1 MPKDKT
7 VLAWNKD
14 VKTNNRKKT
23 RKYLYQKIYA
33 TTFSKIDESEF
44 DNTFYNEV
52 FDFDLDKKY
61 LTDMYSL
68 ILGKEDYL
76 LKIISMLA
84 PKFKI
89 ESMWNHYIIPIFI
102 GATEM
107 LFLEE
112 EIPAKVSMNEAIEMS
127 KVYWDESSK
136 RIVNWVMNKLYKD
149 IEEIKNKLNEF
160 DWNFGISILKR

>member
-1 MPKDKT
+1 MS
-7 VLAWNKD
+7 NI
-14 VKTNNRKKT
+14 KTNNRKKT

-44 DNTFYNEV
+44 DNTFYWEV
-52 FDFDLDKKY
+52 FDFDLDEKY
-61 LTDMYSL
+61 LKEMFSL
-68 ILGKEDYL
+68 ILEKEGYL

-89 ESMWNHYIIPIFI
+89 ESMWNHYIIPILI
-102 GATEM
+102 WACEM
-107 LFLEE
+107 LYLEE
-112 EIPAKVSMNEAIEMS
+112 EIPAKVSMNEAIEIS

-136 RIVNWVMNKLYKD
+136 RIVNWVMNKMYKD
-149 IEEIKNKLNEF
+149 IEEIKNKLNDF

>member
-1 MPKDKT
+1 MPEDKT
-7 VLAWNKD
+7 VLAWNNG

-33 TTFSKIDESEF
+33 TTFCKINNSEF
-44 DNTFYNEV
+44 DNIFYTEI

-61 LTDMYSL
+61 LEEMYSL
-68 ILGKEDYL
+68 ILEKESYL

-89 ESMWNHYIIPIFI
+89 ESMWNHYIIPILI
-102 GATEM
+102 WSTEM
-107 LFLEE
+107 LYLEE

-149 IEEIKNKLNEF
+149 IEEIKEELNKF
-160 DWNFGISILKR
+160 DWNFPVSILKR

>member
-1 MPKDKT
+1 MPEDKT
-7 VLAWNKD
+7 TLAWNKS

-33 TTFSKIDESEF
+33 STFSKIDNSEF
-44 DNTFYNEV
+44 DNTFYWEV
-52 FDFDLDKKY
+52 FDFDLDSKY
-61 LTDMYSL
+61 LEEMLKIIYN
-68 ILGKEDYL
+68 KEDYL
-76 LKIISMLA
+76 LKIISLLA

-89 ESMWNHYIIPIFI
+89 ESMGNHYIIPIFI
-102 GATEM
+102 WAAEM
-107 LFLEE
+107 LYLEE

-149 IEEIKNKLNEF
+149 IDSMKKQLEDF
-160 DWNFGISILKR
+160 DWNFWISIIKR

>member
-1 MPKDKT
+1 MP
-7 VLAWNKD
+7 NI
-14 VKTNNRKKT
+14 KTNNRKKT

-33 TTFSKIDESEF
+33 NTFSKIDESEF
-44 DNTFYNEV
+44 DNTFYWEV
-52 FDFDLDKKY
+52 FDFDLDEKY
-61 LTDMYSL
+61 LKEMFSL
-68 ILGKEDYL
+68 ILEKEGYL

-89 ESMWNHYIIPIFI
+89 ESMWNHYIIPILI
-102 GATEM
+102 WACEM
-107 LFLEE
+107 LYLEE
-112 EIPAKVSMNEAIEMS
+112 EIPAKVSMNEAIEIS

-149 IEEIKNKLNEF
+149 IESIKEKLNEF

>member
-1 MPKDKT
+1 MS
-7 VLAWNKD
+7 NI
-14 VKTNNRKKT
+14 KTNNRKKT

-33 TTFSKIDESEF
+33 NTFSKVDEVEF
-44 DNTFYNEV
+44 NNIFYWEV
-52 FDFDLDKKY
+52 FDFDLDEKY
-61 LTDMYSL
+61 LKEMFSL
-68 ILGKEDYL
+68 ILEKEGYL

-89 ESMWNHYIIPIFI
+89 ESMWNHYIVPILI
-102 GATEM
+102 WACEM
-107 LFLEE
+107 LYLEE
-112 EIPAKVSMNEAIEMS
+112 EIPAKVSMNEAIEIS

-149 IEEIKNKLNEF
+149 IENIKEKLNEF